1 MSLNYNH
8 VVLVGRLTAAPET
21 RTTTTGQTVAS
32 LRMATNRT
40 WTDKTGQKQEKSE
53 FHSIVAWGKLAEIC
67 GQYLTKGQELL
78 IEGRIET
85 RTWDDQAGVKHWR
98 TEIVAE
104 TMQMGSRPRG
114 AGDFTPAPAAGS
126 NPAPTDAPP
135 QPPPAPEEEVINVE
149 EIPF

>member
-1 MSLNYNH
+1 M
-8 VVLVGRLTAAPET
+8 
-21 RTTTTGQTVAS
+21 
-32 LRMATNRT
+32 
-40 WTDKTGQKQEKSE
+40 
-53 FHSIVAWGKLAEIC
+53 AWGKLAEIC

-85 RTWDDQAGVKHWR
+85 RSWDDQAGVKHWR

-114 AGDFTPAPAAGS
+114 AGDFSPAAPADGSAPAAQQ
-126 NPAPTDAPP
+126 PQAPS
-135 QPPPAPEEEVINVE
+135 APEEEVINVE